1 MAMTPQELLDMNRKY
16 LARIQEEVARLEQLL
31 TNAKWKEK
39 CAQEDYQAAEAVV
52 AASQGV
58 P

>member
-1 MAMTPQELLDMNRKY
+1 MTPQELLDMNRKY